1 MATVAE
7 EAMELENYEYSEIVG
22 FFLVKKLMQ
31 MINAI
36 KYNLEV
42 KNNIYKLDIWSK
54 YIQQKDFKDI
64 LDYIVKGIKHNINFY
79 SHNTHYRYELA
90 FTVHRRQTEALH
102 EACYTNTYT

>member
-1 MATVAE
+1 
-7 EAMELENYEYSEIVG
+7 
-22 FFLVKKLMQ
+22 

-64 LDYIVKGIKHNINFY
+64 LDYIVKGIKHNIN
-79 SHNTHYRYELA
+79 
-90 FTVHRRQTEALH
+90 
-102 EACYTNTYT
+102 